1 MFSGILENPLGLE
14 GGGRAGFEL
23 ISYSTDIV
31 SILRAAYLYPH
42 TYPHIFTLIE
52 A

>member
-1 MFSGILENPLGLE
+1 MFSGILEVRLGLE
-14 GGGRAGFEL
+14 SGGRACIEL

-31 SILRAAYLYPH
+31 SILRSAYLYPH